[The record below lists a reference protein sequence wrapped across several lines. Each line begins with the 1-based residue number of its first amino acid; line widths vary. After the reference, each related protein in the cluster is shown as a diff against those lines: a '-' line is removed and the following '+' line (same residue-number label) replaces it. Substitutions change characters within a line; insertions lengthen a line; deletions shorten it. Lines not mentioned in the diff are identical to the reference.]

1 MEAWAEE
8 LGKAPLDLTKM
19 RVLTPLGAGAYGKV
33 LYSTPSPSIND
44 MPNVLN
50 Y

>member
-33 LYSTPSPSIND
+33 YSAKSLPT
-44 MPNVLN
+44 

>member
-8 LGKAPLDLTKM
+8 LSKAPLKLTEM

-33 LYSTPSPSIND
+33 FSTPIP
-44 MPNVLN
+44 